1 VYGISDTVY
10 GFDRRW
16 LALAALCGAQ
26 LLIFLDATV
35 VNVALPTIERS
46 LAFDQRSLSWVVN
59 AYLVTFGGTL
69 LLAGR
74 AGDVL
79 GRRRLLIAA
88 LTVFTLASLGCAVAD
103 SQLSLIVGRGVQG
116 LAGAGVSAIGL
127 AMIVALFKVPAD
139 RARALAI
146 FSSVASAGGTLGV
159 VCGGALAQLAGWRAI
174 FLVNLPLGVILVPA
188 VAKLTEP
195 DHPALGRQH
204 LDLGGAAAAT
214 ASVVLLILT
223 CMQVGSGDWA
233 RAAVLAVC
241 SGGAALLLGA
251 FERRAATPLV
261 PADLVS
267 RAVFTV
273 PNLLAA
279 LVRASMFAW
288 FFFTALYMQHR
299 LRFSPLETGLGFLP
313 ATLLIGVLS
322 YWATARIVRSRGV
335 RLPFVL
341 GALLSA
347 AGLVSYAAAPVNGS
361 FAVNVLPGMLLLG
374 AGGGLLFMPL
384 VFAATSS
391 VPTAHAG
398 LASGVLSTAQQLG
411 GALGLAAL
419 AALAG
424 PGPAGWHRAFLAAA
438 GIAALAALVGALWL
452 RSRPATRLQPG
463 A

>member
-1 VYGISDTVY
+1 
-10 GFDRRW
+10 
-16 LALAALCGAQ
+16 
-26 LLIFLDATV
+26 
-35 VNVALPTIERS
+35 
-46 LAFDQRSLSWVVN
+46 
-59 AYLVTFGGTL
+59 
-69 LLAGR
+69 
-74 AGDVL
+74 
-79 GRRRLLIAA
+79 
-88 LTVFTLASLGCAVAD
+88 
-103 SQLSLIVGRGVQG
+103 
-116 LAGAGVSAIGL
+116 
-127 AMIVALFKVPAD
+127 M
-139 RARALAI
+139 
-146 FSSVASAGGTLGV
+146 
-159 VCGGALAQLAGWRAI
+159 
-174 FLVNLPLGVILVPA
+174 
-188 VAKLTEP
+188 
-195 DHPALGRQH
+195 
-204 LDLGGAAAAT
+204 
-214 ASVVLLILT
+214 
-223 CMQVGSGDWA
+223 
-233 RAAVLAVC
+233 
-241 SGGAALLLGA
+241 
-251 FERRAATPLV
+251 
-261 PADLVS
+261 
-267 RAVFTV
+267 

-438 GIAALAALVGALWL
+438 GIAALAALVGAVWL